1 MRLLEHFVVLFLLIQ
16 IACVVSYVGK
26 FCSKH
31 FLTKERQLTALYG
44 PNTWVLVTGCGSGQG
59 KRFAIEFAKRDFN
72 IILVGRASIRA
83 TQAHIQRKYPH
94 VRTKCVEVDF
104 CHASNADFFQ
114 PFRDM
119 FAQLEADGQQVS
131 VLVNNIGH
139 RVAWK
144 PYHTMPEALIRN
156 SIMCGTVVQSVLTQ
170 LALKHFVQRPTRYRS
185 LILNVTANCYYSNFW
200 FGKENHISLPY
211 LSVYEAANA
220 FGFYHSNSIEKEYK
234 DVVDV
239 MNLMPGAVVTENTQC
254 LQSTPFRVGAKKYV
268 QNVFKQM
275 GHFTGP
281 TFGHWGHEL
290 SAILCNL
297 LPASARDAI
306 LADTAVK
313 LTSSFMHQYNKPLV
327 HDESKCESATVQ

>member
-1 MRLLEHFVVLFLLIQ
+1 MRLLENLVVLFLLIQ
-16 IACVVSYVGK
+16 IACAVSYVGK
-26 FCSKH
+26 FCRKH
-31 FLTKERQLTALYG
+31 FLTKERHLKALYG

-59 KRFAIEFAKRDFN
+59 KRFAIEFAKRHFN
-72 IILVGRASIRA
+72 VILAGRASIRG
-83 TQAHIQRKYPH
+83 TLAHIERKYPH
-94 VRTKCVEVDF
+94 VRTKCIELDF
-104 CHASNADFFQ
+104 CHASQADFFQ

-119 FAQLEADGQQVS
+119 FAELERDGQQLS

-144 PYHTMPEALIRN
+144 PYHTMPEVLIRN

-170 LALKHFVQRPTRYRS
+170 LALKHFMQRPTRYRS
-185 LILNVTANCYYSNFW
+185 LIINVTANCYYSNFW
-200 FGKENHISLPY
+200 FGKDNYISLPY

-234 DVVDV
+234 ELVDV

-254 LQSTPFRVGAKKYV
+254 LDSTPFRVDAKTYV

-275 GHFTGP
+275 GQYTGP

-297 LPASARDAI
+297 LPAKVRDGI
-306 LADTAVK
+306 LEDTAVK
-313 LTSSFMHQYNKPLV
+313 LTSSFMNTYETK
-327 HDESKCESATVQ
+327 SALDQ